1 LNLKKTPLK
10 ILQYLIIVLI
20 FYFLLKSVLGNWT
33 QVKDFNWQFDWWLL
47 LASFLLQLLTL
58 FWLVMIWQRMLH
70 HTGSSVSYLK
80 LFKVWFY
87 ANLGKYLPGKVWQF
101 LGMIYM
107 LEKEGVPKTSSFST
121 GVLAQSFSVI
131 SGLFI
136 SVIFLGT
143 DLYHRFFSKKPGLM
157 IAFMALSLGV
167 LILLCYPRILEKI
180 INLGLKIVK
189 KEKIA
194 LDISGKDV
202 IIYLLSYSVSWLL
215 FGLAFLTFIKSMAH
229 ANFNMYPTLTGAY
242 AFSLNIGF
250 LAIFTPGGI
259 GVREGVLVFLL
270 SSLFPLPV
278 STLISLLSR
287 LWMTAG
293 ELLCFLIAIP
303 IKGYKSPQN
312 SATSGTL

>member
-1 LNLKKTPLK
+1 MNLKKTSLK
-10 ILQYLIIVLI
+10 VLQYLVIAAI

-33 QVKDFNWQFDWWLL
+33 QVKDFSWQFDWWLL
-47 LASFLLQLLTL
+47 VASFLLQLLTL
-58 FWLVMIWQRMLH
+58 FWLVKIWQRMLR
-70 HTGSSVSYLK
+70 HTGSSVSYFK

-136 SVIFLGT
+136 SILFLGV
-143 DLYHRFFSKKPGLM
+143 DLYHRFFSKRPTLM
-157 IAFMALSLGV
+157 IALLVLYLGV
-167 LILLCYPRILEKI
+167 LIFLCYPKILEKI

-194 LDISGKDV
+194 LDIRGRDV
-202 IIYLLSYSVSWLL
+202 IIYLLAYSISWLL
-215 FGLAFLTFIKSMAH
+215 FGLAFLTFVKSMTHAH
-229 ANFNMYPTLTGAY
+229 FNMYPTLTGAY

-270 SSLFPLPV
+270 SSLFPLPI

-303 IKGYKSPQN
+303 IQGYRGPRN
-312 SATSGTL
+312 SS

>member
-131 SGLFI
+131 AGLFI